1 MTDKKLSMADRI
13 FYEKE
18 IKAAQEKKKN
28 AEIAA
33 ETYAN
38 SLIESFNKK
47 KIEQQE
53 KEREDEQERERKIL
67 IEKLN
72 NCDWN
77 DSKET
82 SKVIE
87 QFLKF
92 FNDESKTIIGDEE
105 RKEIID
111 AFEWLIDRAK
121 IIEAGCMLDFVKS
134 YEWNLYDCINFE
146 TFEKALDKCEMTEE
160 IIYRLIIQWWYIIF
174 KEHWIDQHPAF
185 KEANARAFE
194 RFKTFLEKGCEI
206 DDEDDEEPEFLFFN
220 KWPIFYWMD
229 TSILYDHYSECW
241 ELDEEILYL
250 LLNLWADIWADI
262 WEDDYKYFR
271 WIEKWEFMQILHDRE
286 EEEVEEECENDE
298 ERYDLYDRDEELRK
312 LYS

>member
-146 TFEKALDKCEMTEE
+146 TFEKALDKCEMT
-160 IIYRLIIQWWYIIF
+160 RKWLWNRWWRWWRTRI
-174 KEHWIDQHPAF
+174 P
-185 KEANARAFE
+185 
-194 RFKTFLEKGCEI
+194 FL
-206 DDEDDEEPEFLFFN
+206 
-220 KWPIFYWMD
+220 W
-229 TSILYDHYSECW
+229 
-241 ELDEEILYL
+241 
-250 LLNLWADIWADI
+250 
-262 WEDDYKYFR
+262 
-271 WIEKWEFMQILHDRE
+271 
-286 EEEVEEECENDE
+286 
-298 ERYDLYDRDEELRK
+298 
-312 LYS
+312 